1 MLSPIMGTALNNL
14 SSILFGKVRSTVLA
28 LLFCHSDKS
37 FYFREIERFV
47 SMGRGAVQ
55 RELENLVNAGLI
67 IRCKHGN
74 QVYYQANPKSAI
86 FFELKSLMIKSAGV
100 ADVLRE
106 ALIPLQ
112 AQIATAFIFGS
123 FAKDMETADSDV
135 DVLVIGD
142 VKFSA
147 VVDLLGSVQETLARE
162 VNPSV
167 YPVDEFITKVLEGH
181 HFVTSLIDEPKI
193 FLIGDQ
199 DVFAGLVEKRMVG

>member
-1 MLSPIMGTALNNL
+1 MGTAPDNL

-47 SMGRGAVQ
+47 GMGRGAVQ

-67 IRCKHGN
+67 IRRKHGN

-86 FFELKSLMIKSAGV
+86 FSEIKSLIIKTAGV
-100 ADVLRE
+100 ADVLRA

-112 AQIATAFIFGS
+112 AHVAAAFIFGS
-123 FAKDMETADSDV
+123 FTKGTETADSDV

-142 VKFSA
+142 VKFSEI
-147 VVDLLGSVQETLARE
+147 VDLLGSAQDFLGRE
-162 VNPSV
+162 VNPSI
-167 YPVDEFITKVLEGH
+167 YPTDEFVSKISEKH
-181 HFVTSLIDEPKI
+181 HFVTSLINEPKI

-199 DVFAGLVEKRMVG
+199 DVFERLVEKRMVG